1 MNRINNL
8 GIDIYSLDTVE
19 SITRRIASKL
29 NTLPK
34 FIYYLNGIPPRENI
48 NPNTSFINLFDIIM
62 ETDNFE
68 DVYNGVKDKLDQTN
82 LQLIDDILVPYIIK
96 NQTFLGV
103 DNSMVEFLLL
113 QFQTELEGLGV
124 FGDDI
129 PNVLEIWENR
139 RELDKKLTDSI
150 RGNKTLSDEYTDI
163 INTFENTQ
171 SNLNF
176 TDFEL
181 EKSVL
186 EFKLNSRDISIIDV
200 FNDIKL
206 TKDIPFASVDKKYKI
221 YRDVTPLPTWVTTFE
236 NIILIKVNKY
246 KITPERK
253 LEDTDYLNVVV
264 TIEDDSIKILTE
276 MEFKRDI
283 IDILTLQDRLRDIFT
298 YTLTDYTETKVNG
311 VFYVPKFELSKE
323 VILDLIT
330 NDMLF
335 SNMIHVDES
344 DKISKKKSG
353 IYIYFN
359 HPNIGLITANIIPK
373 IAERG
378 DSDLLNK
385 DTTNEFKYGTHYIR
399 IKITSANNTRVIKDF
414 QEIFMKLLMI
424 YNDKFETVKTYY
436 TRFIPNFIKRLT
448 MRTGNN
454 RRLKLKD
461 IAPEVFVPGYPPKCT
476 HQPSIIEDDEVEE
489 YRAQGKQ
496 VMTYPKVVTNG
507 VIPRNYVC
515 EYRDAKY
522 PALRDN
528 PLSNKDIVDYL
539 PCCYTK
545 DHTKR
550 QGSIYRH
557 YFLGEPLRDEE
568 RETRQQDIIITNKF
582 VNRNVFGVLPDNVQ
596 NVFKYNTETFK
607 IDREFCIRDVSQNIP
622 DKKHKRTSG
631 KRCNNWKRDELL
643 DMIIRKFKIPIPSL
657 GSLDVIT
664 RNKWTDLQSQP
675 IDKLRTMVSNKKY
688 IKEYL
693 TDTSTDED
701 IKYLAF
707 WGTQNVKVICNSIR
721 EWFESRNLVI
731 QDDGCGKLDKIKI

>member
-1 MNRINNL
+1 MNTINNL
-8 GIDIYSLDTVE
+8 GIDIYTLDTVE

-34 FIYYLNGIPPRENI
+34 FIYYMNGTPSRHDM
-48 NPNTSFINLFDIIM
+48 NPGTEFVNLFQIIM
-62 ETDNFE
+62 EHDNFE
-68 DVYNGVKDKLDQTN
+68 DVYNNIKDKLEQTN
-82 LQLIDDILVPYIIK
+82 LQLTDDILVPYIIK

-103 DNSMVEFLLL
+103 DESVAEFLLL
-113 QFQTELEGLGV
+113 QFQTEIESL
-124 FGDDI
+124 DI
-129 PNVLEIWENR
+129 FSDNIPSVLEIWEKR
-139 RELDKKLTDSI
+139 LELEEKLNESI
-150 RGNKTLSDEYTDI
+150 RGNKTLSDEYTNI

-171 SNLNF
+171 SNIRF
-176 TDFEL
+176 TGFEL

-186 EFKLNSRDISIIDV
+186 EFKLNSQDISIIDV

-206 TKDIPFASVDKKYKI
+206 TKHIPFASVDKKYKI
-221 YRDVTPLPTWVTTFE
+221 YRDVIPLPTWVTTFE
-236 NIILIKVNKY
+236 DIILIKVNKY
-246 KITPERK
+246 INKK
-253 LEDTDYLNVVV
+253 DLEDTDYLNVVV
-264 TIEDDSIKILTE
+264 TIEDNTIKILTE

-283 IDILTLQDRLRDIFT
+283 INIDILQNRLREIFT
-298 YTLTDYTETKVNG
+298 YTMTDYKETKVNG
-311 VFYVPKFELSKE
+311 VFYVPNFELSKE

-335 SNMIHVDES
+335 YNMIHVDES

-359 HPNIGLITANIIPK
+359 HSNIGLITANIIPK

-385 DTTNEFKYGTHYIR
+385 DTVNEFKYGSHYIR
-399 IKITSANNTRVIKDF
+399 VKITSANNTRAINDF

-424 YNDKFETVKTYY
+424 YDEKYETVKTYY
-436 TRFIPNFIKRLT
+436 TQFIPNFIKRLT
-448 MRTGNN
+448 IQERNT
-454 RRLKLKD
+454 RRMKLKD
-461 IAPEVFVPGYPPKCT
+461 VAPEVFVPGYPPKCT
-476 HQPSIIEDDEVEE
+476 HQPSIIDDDETEE
-489 YRAQGKQ
+489 YRVQGKQ

-507 VIPRNYVC
+507 VVPRNYVC

-528 PLSNKDIVDYL
+528 PLSNKDMVEYL

-550 QGSIYRH
+550 EGSIYRH
-557 YFLGEPLRDEE
+557 YFMGEPLRDEDT
-568 RETRQQDIIITNKF
+568 ETRQQDIIITNKF
-582 VNRNVFGVLPDNVQ
+582 VKANVFGILPDNVQ
-596 NVFKYNTETFK
+596 NMFKYNTDTFK
-607 IDREFCIRDVSQNIP
+607 IDREFCIRDVSQIIP

-643 DMIIRKFKIPIPSL
+643 DMIVRKFKIPIPSIN
-657 GSLDVIT
+657 SLDIIT
-664 RNKWTDLQSQP
+664 RNKWNDLNSQP
-675 IDKLRTMVSNKKY
+675 INKIRTMVRNKKY

-693 TDTSTDED
+693 TDDSTDEF
-701 IKYLAF
+701 IRYLAF

-721 EWFESRNLVI
+721 EWFESRNLII

>member
-1 MNRINNL
+1 MNRIDNL
-8 GIDIYSLDTVE
+8 IINIYTLDTTE

-34 FIYYLNGIPPRENI
+34 YIHYVNGIPSRTNI
-48 NPNTSFINLFDIIM
+48 NLDTRFINLFEVIM
-62 ETDNFE
+62 QYDNFE
-68 DVYNGVKDKLDQTN
+68 DVYNNIKDKLEQTN
-82 LQLIDDILVPYIIK
+82 LQLNDDVLIPYIIK

-103 DNSMVEFLLL
+103 DESMIEFLLL
-113 QFQTELEGLGV
+113 GFQTEIEQLGI
-124 FGDDI
+124 FGDNV
-129 PNVLEIWENR
+129 PNVSEIWEKR
-139 RELDKKLTDSI
+139 SEFEEKLNESI
-150 RGNKTLSDEYTDI
+150 EGNKTLSDEYTDI

-171 SNLNF
+171 SNIRF
-176 TDFEL
+176 TGFEL

-186 EFKLNSRDISIIDV
+186 EFKLNSQDISIIDV

-206 TKDIPFASVDKKYKI
+206 TKHVPFASVDKKYKI
-221 YRDVTPLPTWVTTFE
+221 YRDVVPLPTWVTTFDD
-236 NIILIKVNKY
+236 IILIKVNKY
-246 KITPERK
+246 MDKKE

-264 TIEDDSIKILTE
+264 TIEDNVIKILTE

-283 IDILTLQDRLRDIFT
+283 INIDILQNRLREIFT
-298 YTLTDYTETKVNG
+298 YTITDYTETKVNG

-335 SNMIHVDES
+335 SNMIYVDES
-344 DKISKKKSG
+344 DKINKKKSG
-353 IYIYFN
+353 LYIYFN
-359 HPNIGLITANIIPK
+359 HPNIGPITANIIPK

-385 DTTNEFKYGTHYIR
+385 DTINEFKYGSYYIR
-399 IKITSANNTRVIKDF
+399 VKITSANNTRAINDF
-414 QEIFMKLLMI
+414 QQLLMKLLMI
-424 YNDKFETVKTYY
+424 YNNKYDSIKTYY
-436 TRFIPNFIKRLT
+436 IQFIPNFIKRLT
-448 MRTGNN
+448 MRERNN

-476 HQPSIIEDDEVEE
+476 HQPSIIDDDEVEE
-489 YRAQGKQ
+489 YRVQGKQ

-507 VIPRNYVC
+507 VLPRNYVC

-528 PLSNKDIVDYL
+528 PLSNKDVVEYL

-550 QGSIYRH
+550 EGSIYRH
-557 YFLGEPLRDEE
+557 YFLGEPLRNDE

-596 NVFKYNTETFK
+596 NVFKYNTDMFK

-631 KRCNNWKRDELL
+631 KRCKNWKRDELL
-643 DMIIRKFKIPIPSL
+643 DMIIIKFKIPIPSID
-657 GSLDVIT
+657 SLDVIT
-664 RNKWTDLQSQP
+664 KNKWNDLNSKP
-675 IDKLRTMVSNKKY
+675 INTIRTIVSSKKY

-693 TDTSTDED
+693 TDDSSDD
-701 IKYLAF
+701 FIRYLAF

-721 EWFESRNLVI
+721 EWFESRDLII
-731 QDDGCGKLDKIKI
+731 QDDGCGKLDKIKN

>member
-29 NTLPK
+29 NNLPK
-34 FIYYLNGIPPRENI
+34 YIYYVDDIPSRVDINLNTR
-48 NPNTSFINLFDIIM
+48 FINLFEIIM
-62 ETDNFE
+62 GHDNFE
-68 DVYNGVKDKLDQTN
+68 DVYNNIKDKLEQTN
-82 LQLIDDILVPYIIK
+82 LQLNDDILIPYIIK

-103 DNSMVEFLLL
+103 DESMVEFLLL
-113 QFQTELEGLGV
+113 QFQTEIEQLSI

-139 RELDKKLTDSI
+139 RELNEKLNESI
-150 RGNKTLSDEYTDI
+150 KGNKTISDEYTDM

-171 SNLNF
+171 TNIRF
-176 TDFEL
+176 TGFEL

-186 EFKLNSRDISIIDV
+186 EFKLNSQDISIIDV

-221 YRDVTPLPTWVTTFE
+221 YRDVVPLPTWVTTFDD
-236 NIILIKVNKY
+236 IILIKVNKY
-246 KITPERK
+246 MNKKE
-253 LEDTDYLNVVV
+253 LEDIDYLNVVI
-264 TIEDDSIKILTE
+264 TIEDDVIKILTE

-283 IDILTLQDRLRDIFT
+283 INIDILQNRLRDIFS
-298 YTLTDYTETKVNG
+298 YTITDYTETKVNG

-323 VILDLIT
+323 VMLDLIT

-353 IYIYFN
+353 LYIYFN

-385 DTTNEFKYGTHYIR
+385 DTMDEFKYGSYYIR
-399 IKITSANNTRVIKDF
+399 VKITSANNTRVINDF
-414 QEIFMKLLMI
+414 QEILMKLLML
-424 YNDKFETVKTYY
+424 YNDKYESVKTYY
-436 TRFIPNFIKRLT
+436 MQFIPNFIKRLT
-448 MRTGNN
+448 LRERNN

-476 HQPSIIEDDEVEE
+476 HQPSIIDDDEVEE

-528 PLSNKDIVDYL
+528 PLSNKDTVEYL

-550 QGSIYRH
+550 EGSIYRH
-557 YFLGEPLRDEE
+557 YFMGEPLRDED

-596 NVFKYNTETFK
+596 NVFKYNTDMFK

-643 DMIIRKFKIPIPSL
+643 DMIIRKFKIPIPSMD
-657 GSLDVIT
+657 SLDVIT
-664 RNKWTDLQSQP
+664 RNKWNDLNSQP
-675 IDKLRTMVSNKKY
+675 INKIRTIVSSKKY

-693 TDTSTDED
+693 DDDSTDD
-701 IKYLAF
+701 FIRYLAF

-721 EWFESRNLVI
+721 EWFESRNLNI